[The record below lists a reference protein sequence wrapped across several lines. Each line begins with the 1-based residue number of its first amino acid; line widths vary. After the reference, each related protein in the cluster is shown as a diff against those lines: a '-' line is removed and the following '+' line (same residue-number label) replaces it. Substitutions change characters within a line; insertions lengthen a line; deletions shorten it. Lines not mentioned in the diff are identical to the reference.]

1 MVQVMGDAGCWI
13 LLGLSLL
20 PIAVLGKWPPRG
32 ARSCHPQDLLQGQWV
47 KSKEAAARSSWG

>member
-32 ARSCHPQDLLQGQWV
+32 GQILPPSGSAAGAVGEEQGAGGA
-47 KSKEAAARSSWG
+47 K

>member
-20 PIAVLGKWPPRG
+20 PIAVLGKWPPG
-32 ARSCHPQDLLQGQWV
+32 GQILPPFPPHPQL
-47 KSKEAAARSSWG
+47 